1 MNQDKDFF
9 SIWTPRLQSILRIV
23 VAGLFLAHGSA
34 KLLHF
39 PHVPQF
45 DTVQLASL
53 VGIAGLL
60 ELLGGFLLLIGLFTR
75 PVAFILSGEMA
86 VAYFMAHQPRGLLPI
101 INGGELAAIYSFVF
115 LYFAVAGGGLW
126 SLDGRNRARADRLA
140 RRMRGGAAFG
150 QRAHDD
156 VEHQL

>member
-86 VAYFMAHQPRGLLPI
+86 AAYFIEHFPVSFFPI
-101 INGGELAAIYSFVF
+101 LSEGDLAVVLCFTF
-115 LYFAVAGGGLW
+115 LYLSCAGGGPW
-126 SLDGRNRARADRLA
+126 SLDAVLRAGNAPPQDASRS
-140 RRMRGGAAFG
+140 
-150 QRAHDD
+150 
-156 VEHQL
+156 